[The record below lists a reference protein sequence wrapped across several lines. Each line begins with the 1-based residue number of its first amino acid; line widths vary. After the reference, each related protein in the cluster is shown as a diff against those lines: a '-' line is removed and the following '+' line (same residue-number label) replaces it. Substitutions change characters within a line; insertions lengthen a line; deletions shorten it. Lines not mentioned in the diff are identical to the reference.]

1 MGGIQTIVVGD
12 FGKPTAKNDVS
23 HEVNSLIQE
32 NELLQGDNRQL
43 RAAVHIYR
51 STVRELM
58 NKCGM
63 RYPGDEAATRLA
75 STSQRRRGSR
85 CSG

>member
-1 MGGIQTIVVGD
+1 MRHPDVHISNCLLTGVNVMGGIQTIVVGD

-23 HEVNSLIQE
+23 HKVNSLIQE
-32 NELLQGDNRQL
+32 NELLQEDNRQL
-43 RAAVHIYR
+43 RAAARFYR

-63 RYPGDEAATRLA
+63 QYPGD
-75 STSQRRRGSR
+75 
-85 CSG
+85 